1 MFSQSRRNLARWFTL
16 SMGSILIVFAS
27 LVYYAETK
35 DQLQAFDKALYNKS
49 QVMAT
54 GARYRLHKGKWEVN
68 LENVPLLG
76 RNTLP
81 YDSELVYACWYN
93 PQGQLVQFIGAI
105 PPKQLSVLPGFQTIR
120 TDKWLRQ
127 LTLPVRQDARL
138 IGYLQVAAPLTPLQ
152 ENLGKLQLFLALL
165 VPVALGA
172 IGFIGWIL
180 GGIAMQPIRQSYE
193 QLQRFTA
200 DASHE
205 LRAPLSAVLS
215 NAQVGLLAPPENS
228 SLPRQRLEKIVEI
241 AKSMSALVGNLL
253 FLARHEGRLSPEAL
267 KEIDL
272 VAMLRELADSYTEQ
286 AAELNLSFTSQLP
299 EQPVNIRAE
308 PDLLRQAAI
317 NLLTNACKYT
327 IAGGWVELRLLVQ
340 SHRAVIQV
348 EDSGVGIPAEDLPH
362 IFERFYRVDVAR
374 SRSTGG
380 FGLGLAI
387 AQQIVQAHG
396 GHIAATSTVEQ
407 GSTFTIELPL

>member
-1 MFSQSRRNLARWFTL
+1 MFIQSRRNLARWFTL
-16 SMGSILIVFAS
+16 SMGSILVVFAG
-27 LVYYAETK
+27 LVYYWETK
-35 DQLQAFDKALYNKS
+35 DQLQAFDQALYNKS

-54 GARYRLHKGKWEVN
+54 GARYRLHKGKWQVS
-68 LENVPLLG
+68 LENVPFLG
-76 RNTLP
+76 RHTLP
-81 YDSELVYACWYN
+81 LDNGLVSARWYN

-105 PPKQLSVLPGFQTIR
+105 PSKQLSVSPGFQTIR

-127 LTLPVRQDARL
+127 LTLPVRQDKQL
-138 IGYLQVAAPLTPLQ
+138 IGYLQVATPLTPLQ
-152 ENLGKLQLFLALL
+152 KNLGNLQLFLAILI
-165 VPVALGA
+165 PIALGA
-172 IGFIGWIL
+172 IGWTGWVL
-180 GGIAMQPIRQSYE
+180 GGLAMQPIRQSYE

-241 AKSMSALVGNLL
+241 AKSMSTLVGNLL
-253 FLARHEGRLSPEAL
+253 FLARHEGRLSPENL

-272 VAMLRELADSYTEQ
+272 VAMLQELADSYKVQ
-286 AAELNLSFTSQLP
+286 AAELNLRFTSQLP
-299 EQPVNIRAE
+299 AQPVNIRVE

-327 IAGGWVELRLLVQ
+327 IAGGWVELRLLVH

-348 EDSGVGIPAEDLPH
+348 EDSGVGIPPEDLPH

-396 GHIAATSTVEQ
+396 GQITATSTIEQ
-407 GSTFTIELPL
+407 GSTFAIELPL

>member
-1 MFSQSRRNLARWFTL
+1 MFIQSRRNLARWFTL
-16 SMGSILIVFAS
+16 SMGSILVVFAG
-27 LVYYAETK
+27 LVYYWEAK
-35 DQLQAFDKALYNKS
+35 DQLQAFDQALYNKS

-54 GARYRLHKGKWEVN
+54 GARYRLHRGQWDVS
-68 LENVPLLG
+68 LENVPFLG
-76 RNTLP
+76 RHTLP
-81 YDSELVYACWYN
+81 LDNGLVSARWYN

-105 PPKQLSVLPGFQTIR
+105 PPKQLKVLPGFQTIR

-138 IGYLQVAAPLTPLQ
+138 IGYLQVATPLTPLQ
-152 ENLGKLQLFLALL
+152 KNLGNLQLFLAILM
-165 VPVALGA
+165 PIALGA
-172 IGFIGWIL
+172 IGWTGWVL

-215 NAQVGLLAPPENS
+215 NAQVGLLAPPENN

-241 AKSMSALVGNLL
+241 AKSMSALIGNLL

-267 KEIDL
+267 QEIDL
-272 VAMLRELADSYTEQ
+272 VAMLRELADTYTEQ
-286 AAELNLSFTSQLP
+286 AAELNLRFTSYLP
-299 EQPVNIRAE
+299 EQPVNIRVE

-340 SHRAVIQV
+340 SHHAVIQV

-396 GHIAATSTVEQ
+396 GHITATSTVDQ
-407 GSTFTIELPL
+407 GSTFAIELPL

>member
-1 MFSQSRRNLARWFTL
+1 MFIQSRRNLARWFTL
-16 SMGSILIVFAS
+16 SMGSILVVFAG
-27 LVYYAETK
+27 LVYYAEAK
-35 DQLQAFDKALYNKS
+35 DQLQAFDQALYNKS
-49 QVMAT
+49 QAMAT
-54 GARYRLHKGKWEVN
+54 GARYKLHKGQWQVS
-68 LENVPLLG
+68 LENVPFLG
-76 RNTLP
+76 RYTLP
-81 YDSELVYACWYN
+81 LDNGLVSARWYN

-105 PPKQLSVLPGFQTIR
+105 PPKQLSVSPGFQTIQ

-127 LTLPVRQDARL
+127 LTLPVRQDKQL
-138 IGYLQVAAPLTPLQ
+138 IGYLQVATPLTPLQ
-152 ENLGKLQLFLALL
+152 ENLGNLQLFLAILI
-165 VPVALGA
+165 PIALGA
-172 IGFIGWIL
+172 IGWTGWFL
-180 GGIAMQPIRQSYE
+180 GGLAMQPIRQSYE

-241 AKSMSALVGNLL
+241 AKLMSALVGNLL
-253 FLARHEGRLSPEAL
+253 FLARHEGRLSPETL

-272 VAMLRELADSYTEQ
+272 VAMLQELADSYKVQ
-286 AAELNLSFTSQLP
+286 AAELNLRFTSQLP
-299 EQPVNIRAE
+299 AQPVNIRAE

-327 IAGGWVELRLLVQ
+327 IAGGWVELRLLVY
-340 SHRAVIQV
+340 SHRVAIQV
-348 EDSGVGIPAEDLPH
+348 EDSGIGIPAQDLPH

-396 GHIAATSTVEQ
+396 GQITATSTIEQ
-407 GSTFTIELPL
+407 GSTFAIELPL